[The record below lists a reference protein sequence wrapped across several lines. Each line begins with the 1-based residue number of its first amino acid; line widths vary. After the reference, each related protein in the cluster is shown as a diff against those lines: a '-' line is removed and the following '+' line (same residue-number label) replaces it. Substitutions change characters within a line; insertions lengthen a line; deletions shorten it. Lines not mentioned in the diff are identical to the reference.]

1 MVIIGLLSSQHHR
14 EHHLRH
20 ELDQL
25 LFDDRIHRDFA
36 VACQIELKLLHA
48 VPPLLFEEQ
57 SHWHLSSLD
66 LLPARP
72 TLPEHWRS
80 ISHWER
86 SRFLTPPDEPSHRGI
101 FSEDPRGVRT
111 MIHSQARTELWMTS
125 SSCPAYG

>member
-1 MVIIGLLSSQHHR
+1 MVIIGLLSSQHQR

-25 LFDDRIHRDFA
+25 LFDDRIQRDFA

-72 TLPEHWRS
+72 TLLEHWHS

-86 SRFLTPPDEPSHRGI
+86 SRFLTRPDEPSTAEFLAKTHEEFEQSSTR
-101 FSEDPRGVRT
+101 R
-111 MIHSQARTELWMTS
+111 HELG
-125 SSCPAYG
+125 YG